1 MAILSLGIAVIGG
14 GGFIEARNIVTT
26 PSLQRSVKSS
36 DLMEM
41 YTRQAREAMLMQKAP
56 LKSPARAS
64 EQEVIFE
71 EDFSAITGGSEA
83 EPGQELGSYTQDG
96 NTFWPEDITKI
107 PGWWGIGTYAMD
119 GAVGLC
125 YPGIG
130 GVVCSGP
137 ANMYGNL
144 HISFRA
150 KAREGNKEGRECL
163 LIVSVVCGDPYNPA
177 TASPDA
183 FVHVNL
189 KVEDGWQDVEVNLR
203 NPNKLDDSRLQIN
216 GMTYSAAGFIIDDI
230 KITRDYDFCLPPTEM
245 SCGDFTDDGFTI
257 TWNQGAENNS
267 YEFSMI
273 QEKKL
278 SEPFDATETFDASL
292 PQYWSTT
299 GSIVNEGG
307 ADNSSSLRIGAGQEL
322 KLAFG
327 GGRLASLSAF
337 FNGVNFDESSE
348 AVLKMIATFQDGHE
362 EELAILAVPTLT
374 AGGETVDLAIP
385 SDYIYQLTALRFV
398 AEGFSTD
405 QYCYIDDVR
414 YIASPACE
422 TTQVLTDKPVN
433 DTQIVLTGLD
443 PENEYYVGVR
453 GVKNQQLKSDFF
465 GYFYV
470 PGMPAPKALEATDIE
485 KRGAYTAN
493 WTTSPKAKYYTVN
506 NYKVE
511 PITEDKENYVVFRD
525 DFEKANSAAQENVD
539 QLYFDDWTDCKGW
552 HTNMQPD
559 GYMTSLLADAGYIG
573 ALFLPL
579 YAPQVSLDNDGGK
592 YTIRFKVKAFGGE
605 LISVCSGNGMQSET
619 QTYDFYEV
627 NPEGDPYQFEEH
639 EVEMHFS
646 NGSELQ
652 TIAIMAA
659 DYTFMIDWFEITQN
673 VKAGDRVIR
682 YLDHVDLTGHDSAE
696 YRFSGLENSEGVKF
710 GYNVSAYGD
719 YMGKTFNSQPSNLVM
734 VDLNQTGLDALGSDN
749 NEVSVSTVARGIKVE
764 TSKPATVNVYSLSG
778 ICVASADCGAGANVI
793 SLPSG
798 VYIVRV
804 DSRSY
809 KAVVR

>member
-125 YPGIG
+125 YPGVG

-183 FVHVNL
+183 FVLVNL

-245 SCGDFTDDGFTI
+245 LCGDFTDDGFSI
-257 TWNQGAENNS
+257 FWNQGAENNS
-267 YEFSMI
+267 YEFSLR

-278 SEPFDATETFDASL
+278 SEPFDATETFDGSL

-299 GSIVNEGG
+299 GSVVSEDG
-307 ADNSSSLRIGAGQEL
+307 ADNSASLRLGAGQEL

-327 GGRLASLSAF
+327 GGRLASLNVF
-337 FNGVNFDESSE
+337 LNGKNFDETSE
-348 AVLKMIATFQDGHE
+348 AVVRMFGIHEDGTE
-362 EELAILAVPTLT
+362 EDLAAIVLPKLAV
-374 AGGETVDLAIP
+374 GGESIDLY
-385 SDYIYQLTALRFV
+385 SVLNKYIYQLTALRFV
-398 AEGFSTD
+398 AEGFGAD
-405 QYCYIDDVR
+405 QYCYIDDVK
-414 YIASPACE
+414 YTASPACE

-453 GVKNQQLKSDFF
+453 GVKNQQLKSDFL
-465 GYFYV
+465 GYYYV

-493 WTTSPKAKYYTVN
+493 WAPSPKAKSYTVYN
-506 NYKVE
+506 FKVD
-511 PITEDKENYVVFRD
+511 PVTEDKENYVVLRD
-525 DFEKANSAAQENVD
+525 DFEKANSAAQEYPE
-539 QLYFDDWTDCKGW
+539 QLYLDDWTDCKGW
-552 HTNMQPD
+552 HTDMLPD
-559 GYMTSLLADAGYIG
+559 GFMSALVADAGYIG
-573 ALFLPL
+573 ALNLPL
-579 YAPQVSLDNDGGK
+579 YTPQVSLDNDGGK
-592 YTIRFKVKAFGGE
+592 FTVRFKVKAFGGE
-605 LISVCSGNGMQSET
+605 IIRVYSGDEMQV
-619 QTYDFYEV
+619 YDFYEV
-627 NPEGDPYQFEEH
+627 NPEGDPNSFEEH

-646 NGSELQ
+646 NGTELQ
-652 TIAIMAA
+652 SLVIMSTA
-659 DYTFMIDWFEITQN
+659 YTFMIDWLEITQN

-682 YLDHVDLTGHDSAE
+682 YLDHADVTGHDSAE
-696 YRFSGLENSEGVKF
+696 YRFSGLENAEGVKF
-710 GYNVSAYGD
+710 AYNVQAYGD
-719 YMGKTFNSQPSNLVM
+719 YMGQTFNSMPSNLVM
-734 VDLNQTGLDALGSDN
+734 VDLNQTGLGSLGSDDN
-749 NEVSVSTVARGIKVE
+749 SVSVSTVAGGLMVS
-764 TSKPATVNVYSLSG
+764 TSKPAIVDVYSLSG
-778 ICVASADCGAGANVI
+778 VCVASADCGAGATLI

-798 VYIVRV
+798 VYVVRV
-804 DSRSY
+804 AGHSY

>member
-26 PSLQRSVKSS
+26 PPMQRSDKSS

-41 YTRQAREAMLMQKAP
+41 YTRQAREAMLLQRTP

-71 EDFSAITGGSEA
+71 EDFSGIKGGTEE
-83 EPGQELGSYTQDG
+83 EPGAEIGTYTQDG

-107 PGWWGIGTYAMD
+107 PGWWGIGTYAID

-125 YPGIG
+125 YPGMG

-150 KAREGNKEGRECL
+150 KAREGNKEGRNCL
-163 LIVSVVCGDPYNPA
+163 LMVSIVCGDPYNPVMS
-177 TASPDA
+177 TPEM
-183 FVHVNL
+183 FIPVNL
-189 KVEDGWQDVEVNLR
+189 KVEDGWQDVEVNMR
-203 NPNKLDDSRLQIN
+203 NPNRLDDSRLQIN

-230 KITRDYDFCLPPTEM
+230 KITRDFDFCLPPTEM
-245 SCGDFTDDGFTI
+245 SCGYFTDDGFTVM
-257 TWNQGAENNS
+257 WNQGAENNS
-267 YEFSMI
+267 YEFSLR

-278 SEPFDATETFDASL
+278 SEPFDATETFDGSL

-299 GSIVNEGG
+299 GSVVNEGG
-307 ADNSSSLRIGAGQEL
+307 SDNSASLRLGAGQEL

-327 GGRLASLSAF
+327 GGRLASLSTF
-337 FNGVNFDESSE
+337 LNGKNFDETSE
-348 AVLKMIATFQDGHE
+348 AVMKMIGIYDDGSE
-362 EELAILAVPTLT
+362 EELGYINVPKLS
-374 AGGETVDLAIP
+374 AGGESLDLNSVI
-385 SDYIYQLTALRFV
+385 SDNAYQFIGFKFV
-398 AEGFSTD
+398 AEGFGAD
-405 QYCYIDDVR
+405 QCCYIDNLQ
-414 YIASPACE
+414 YKASPACE

-453 GVKNQQLKSDFF
+453 GVKNQQIKSDFF
-465 GYFYV
+465 GYYYV
-470 PGMPAPKALEATDIE
+470 PGMPAPKALEATDLE

-493 WTTSPKAKYYTVN
+493 WTPSPKAKAYTVSN
-506 NYKVE
+506 FKVD
-511 PITEDKENYVVFRD
+511 PITEDKENYVVLRD
-525 DFEKANSAAQENVD
+525 DFEKANSAALEYPVA
-539 QLYFDDWTDCKGW
+539 LYLDDWTDCKGW
-552 HTNMQPD
+552 HTDMLPD
-559 GYMTSLLADAGYIG
+559 GSMTSLVADAGYVG
-573 ALFLPL
+573 AVNLPL
-579 YAPQVSLDNDGGK
+579 YTPQVSLDNDGGK

-605 LISVCSGNGMQSET
+605 IIRVYSGDEMQIF
-619 QTYDFYEV
+619 DFNEV
-627 NPEGDPYQFEEH
+627 NPDGDPYSFEEH

-646 NGSELQ
+646 NGTELQ
-652 TIAIMAA
+652 SIAIMSTA
-659 DYTFMIDWFEITQN
+659 YTFMLDWFEITQN

-682 YLDHVDLTGHDSAE
+682 YLDHAELEGHDSAE
-696 YRFSGLENSEGVKF
+696 YRFSGLENAEGVKF

-719 YMGKTFNSQPSNLVM
+719 YMGQTFNSLPSNLVL
-734 VDLNQTGLDALGSDN
+734 VDLNQTGLGSLGSDD

-764 TSKPATVNVYSLSG
+764 TAKPASVDVYSMSG
-778 ICVASADCGAGANVI
+778 VCVASADCGAGATVI
-793 SLPSG
+793 SLHSG
-798 VYIVRV
+798 VYVVRV
-804 DSRSY
+804 AGHSY

>member
-125 YPGIG
+125 YPGVG

-150 KAREGNKEGRECL
+150 KAREGNREGASCTL
-163 LIVSVVCGDPYNPA
+163 LVSIVAGDPYNPVP
-177 TASPDA
+177 TCPEL
-183 FVHVNL
+183 VIPVTL

-203 NPNKLDDSRLQIN
+203 NPNRLDDSRLQIN

-230 KITRDYDFCLPPTEM
+230 KITRDYDFCLPPTEL
-245 SCGDFTDDGFTI
+245 SCGDFTDDGFSI
-257 TWNQGAENNS
+257 FWNQGAENNY
-267 YEFSMI
+267 YEFSMM

-278 SEPFDATETFDASL
+278 SEPFDATESFDGAL

-299 GSIVNEGG
+299 GSTVATGG
-307 ADNSSSLRIGAGQEL
+307 ADNSASLRLANGQEL
-322 KLAFG
+322 KVAFG
-327 GGRLASLSAF
+327 GGRLGSLSAF
-337 FNGVNFDESSE
+337 FNGENFDSSSE
-348 AVLKMIATFQDGHE
+348 AVLKLIGVFEDGHE
-362 EELAILAVPTLT
+362 EEFGTLAVPMLKE
-374 AGGETVDLAIP
+374 GGEAVDLWSVIRN
-385 SDYIYQLTALRFV
+385 YYYQLTAFKFM
-398 AEGFSTD
+398 ADGFTAD
-405 QYCYIDDVR
+405 QCCYIDNVQ

-422 TTQVLTDKPVN
+422 KTQVMADKIVN

-453 GVKNQQLKSDFF
+453 GVKNEQFKSDFL
-465 GYFYV
+465 GYYYV

-493 WTTSPKAKYYTVN
+493 WAPSPKAKSYTVYN
-506 NYKVE
+506 FKVD
-511 PITEDKENYVVFRD
+511 PVTEDKENYVVLRD
-525 DFEKANSAAQENVD
+525 DFEKANSAAQEYPD
-539 QLYFDDWTDCKGW
+539 QRYFDDWSDCKGW
-552 HTNMQPD
+552 HTDMLPD
-559 GYMTSLLADAGYIG
+559 GFMTALIADAGYIG
-573 ALFLPL
+573 ALNLPL
-579 YAPQVSLDNDGGK
+579 YTPQVSLDNDGGK
-592 YTIRFKVKAFGGE
+592 FTVRFKVKAIGGA
-605 LISVCSGNGMQSET
+605 IIRVYSGDEMQV
-619 QTYDFYEV
+619 YDFSEV
-627 NPEGDPYQFEEH
+627 NPEGNPYQFEEH

-659 DYTFMIDWFEITQN
+659 DYKFMIDWFEITQN
-673 VKAGDRVIR
+673 VKAGDRIIR
-682 YLDHVDLTGHDSAE
+682 YLDRADVTGHDSAE
-696 YRFSGLENSEGVKF
+696 YRFSGLENAEGVKF

-719 YMGKTFNSQPSNLVM
+719 YVGQTFNSKPSNLVM
-734 VDLNQTGLDALGSDN
+734 VDLNQTGLGSLGSDDN
-749 NEVSVSTVARGIKVE
+749 SVSVSTVAGGVMVS
-764 TSKPATVNVYSLSG
+764 TTKPATVDVYSLSG
-778 ICVASADCGAGANVI
+778 VCVASADCDAGATLI
-793 SLPSG
+793 SLPAG
-798 VYIVRV
+798 VYVVRV
-804 DSRSY
+804 AGHSY

>member
-125 YPGIG
+125 YPGVG

-144 HISFRA
+144 HVSFRA
-150 KAREGNKEGRECL
+150 KAREGNKEGRNCL
-163 LIVSVVCGDPYNPA
+163 MMVSIVCGDPYNPVPA
-177 TASPDA
+177 CPES
-183 FVHVNL
+183 FVPVNL
-189 KVEDGWQDVEVNLR
+189 KVEDGWQDVEINFR

-230 KITRDYDFCLPPTEM
+230 KITRDFDFCLPPTEM
-245 SCGDFTDDGFTI
+245 SCSDFTDDGFTI

-267 YEFSMI
+267 YEFSLR

-278 SEPFDATETFDASL
+278 SEPFDATETFDGSL
-292 PQYWSTT
+292 PQYWTTT
-299 GSIVNEGG
+299 GSTVAQGG
-307 ADNSSSLRIGAGQEL
+307 ADNSAALRLGAGQEL

-327 GGRLASLSAF
+327 GGRIATI
-337 FNGVNFDESSE
+337 GVFMKGENFDETSE
-348 AVLKMIATFQDGHE
+348 AVVRLLGIHEDGSEEDIAAVRIPRVKAEGEDIDLSQ
-362 EELAILAVPTLT
+362 IL
-374 AGGETVDLAIP
+374 
-385 SDYIYQLTALRFV
+385 SNYRYQLIGFKFV
-398 AEGFSTD
+398 AEGFAD
-405 QYCYIDDVR
+405 NQCCYIDNLQ
-414 YIASPACE
+414 YKASPACE

-453 GVKNQQLKSDFF
+453 GVKNQQLKSDFL
-465 GYFYV
+465 GYYYV
-470 PGMPAPKALEATDIE
+470 PGMPAPKALEATDLE

-493 WTTSPKAKYYTVN
+493 WAPSPKAKSYTVN
-506 NYKVE
+506 NYKVD
-511 PITEDKENYVVFRD
+511 PITEDKENYVVLRD

-552 HTNMQPD
+552 CTPVLPD
-559 GYMTSLLADAGYIG
+559 GFMSASLADAGCIG
-573 ALFLPL
+573 VMGMPL
-579 YAPQVSLDNDGGK
+579 YAPQVSLDNDSGK
-592 YTIRFKVKAFGGE
+592 FTVRFKVKAFGGE
-605 LISVCSGNGMQSET
+605 IIRVYSGDEI
-619 QTYDFYEV
+619 QTYDFNEV
-627 NPEGDPYQFEEH
+627 NPEGDPYSFEEH

-646 NGSELQ
+646 NGAELQ
-652 TIAIMAA
+652 SIAIMSTA
-659 DYTFMIDWFEITQN
+659 YTFMLDWFEITQN

-719 YMGKTFNSQPSNLVM
+719 YMGQTFNSLPSNLVL
-734 VDLNQTGLDALGSDN
+734 VDLNQTGLGSLGSDD
-749 NEVSVSTVARGIKVE
+749 NEVSVSTVNLGVRVE
-764 TSKPATVNVYSLSG
+764 TSKPASVDVYSMSG
-778 ICVASADCGAGANVI
+778 VCVASADCGAGATVI
-793 SLPSG
+793 SLHSG
-798 VYIVRV
+798 VYVVRV
-804 DSRSY
+804 AGHSY